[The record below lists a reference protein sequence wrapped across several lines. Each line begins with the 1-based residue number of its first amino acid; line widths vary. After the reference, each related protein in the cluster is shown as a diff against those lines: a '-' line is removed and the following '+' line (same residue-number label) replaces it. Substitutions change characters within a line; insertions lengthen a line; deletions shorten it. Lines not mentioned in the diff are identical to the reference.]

1 MGKPDKSKSTNP
13 VESKIAD
20 ALKNLLRED
29 IISEADST
37 LASMLKDAGLG
48 NAKEEYSHNSQFA
61 WEGLDDAFNL
71 KVAGSPFKDSLTSAF
86 MATHSYKY
94 VDNPTFKLSFEKELK
109 HRGLP
114 AREIEKAVGHIDSL
128 LKGFDKNPGE
138 MDSGWHQNIEDMVD
152 LTTNADSRNAKYTE
166 PFSGGGLYPEGDKYD
181 KGDLEGF
188 DLKELK
194 FSDE

>member
-1 MGKPDKSKSTNP
+1 MDGTNP
-13 VESKIAD
+13 VENKITNAI
-20 ALKNLLRED
+20 KNLLRED
-29 IISEADST
+29 LLSEEDST
-37 LASMLKDAGLG
+37 LGAMLKSAGLG
-48 NAKEEYSHNSQFA
+48 KEDEISHNSQFA

-94 VDNPTFKLSFEKELK
+94 IDNPTFKLSFERELK

-114 AREIEKAVGHIDSL
+114 SKEVEKAVGHIDSL
-128 LKGFDKNPGE
+128 LKSLDKNPGE
-138 MDSGWHQNIEDMVD
+138 MDSGWHPNIEDIVD
-152 LTTNADSRNAKYTE
+152 VTTNADSRTAKYTE

-188 DLKELK
+188 DLKQLK
-194 FSDE
+194 FGDE